1 MTTRDG
7 EESQEIND
15 ISVIEERIPHENDQM
30 ESNETETYVRVEIK
44 DEKRLMIDELKALKI
59 SNKTEGYL
67 TFKKADQRKLRDAA
81 KKVNAV
87 TKHIET
93 DDVTQITNL
102 LGQQPFVLQKKLN

>member
-67 TFKKADQRKLRDAA
+67 TFKKADQRKLRDAT